1 MAIDPGHGFAQ
12 GFVEGLIKL
21 VMFACRHRHAHDALK
36 QPRVLRQLGV
46 VNLGDF
52 VIAVVQVEQTDHQQA
67 GQHQADDQGQGAPP
81 DRSHE
86 PCSTR

>member
-36 QPRVLRQLGV
+36 QPCVLRQLGV

-52 VIAVVQVEQTDHQQA
+52 VIAVVQVEQTDHQ
-67 GQHQADDQGQGAPP
+67 
-81 DRSHE
+81 
-86 PCSTR
+86 